1 MTEFIFKYF
10 EALWNLSVDMAPY
23 LLLGF
28 LFAGLLKVYLPQDI
42 MNKYLGKSSFK
53 SVLNASLLG
62 IPLPLCSCG
71 VLPAGISLYKNG
83 ASKGS
88 SVSFLIS
95 TPQTG
100 VDSILVTWSMLGLPL
115 AIIRPIAALV
125 TGLTGGLLTN
135 KIEKKIANTKQPISR
150 KKQNL
155 PKQKKSIKR
164 VLHYAFVEMLM
175 DIAKWLIIGL
185 MIAALISVLLPNNFF
200 TEFKLDGFYGMLIM
214 LVASIPLYVCAT
226 SSVPIAAV
234 LLMKGI
240 SPGALLVFLMAGPA
254 TNAATISVIANNL
267 GKKTMLVYLASIIAG
282 SLAFGLLMDNFLPAN
297 WFMPVL
303 GLHEHSHGLL
313 PHWFNVISTLFLI
326 AFLLKGYFK
335 QITNWLLLRKKKKE
349 AVANT
354 PAFGDFTID
363 IPAMV
368 VGVEGMSCIKC
379 KTKVENGI
387 SSIDNVNRVVANI
400 ETGELKIYGNPGSV
414 ENVKKKLEQLGY
426 GFIALKK

>member
-1 MTEFIFKYF
+1 MEFIIKYF
-10 EALWNLSVDMAPY
+10 IALWDLTVDMAPY

-28 LFAGLLKVYLPQDI
+28 LFAGLLKVFLPQGM
-42 MNKYLGKSSFK
+42 MNKYLGKSNFK

-125 TGLTGGLLTN
+125 TGLTGGILTN
-135 KIEKKIANTKQPISR
+135 RLAKNDIRKEEIVQPKKTNKSQ
-150 KKQNL
+150 
-155 PKQKKSIKR
+155 QKKSLGK

-185 MIAALISVLLPNNFF
+185 LIAAFISVILPDNFF
-200 TEFKLDGFYGMLIM
+200 TEFKLNGFYGMLIM
-214 LVASIPLYVCAT
+214 LIASIPLYVCAT

-254 TNAATISVIANNL
+254 TNAATITVVGKNL
-267 GKKTMLVYLASIIAG
+267 GNKTLIVYLFSIIAG
-282 SLAFGLLMDNFLPAN
+282 SLAFGLIMDNFLPAS
-297 WFMPVL
+297 WFMPML
-303 GLHEHSHGLL
+303 AIHEHTHGLL
-313 PHWFNVISTLFLI
+313 PYWFNVVSTLLLI
-326 AFLLKGYFK
+326 AFLIYGYFK
-335 QITNWLLLRKKKKE
+335 QFTQWLQSRKKKQE
-349 AVANT
+349 N
-354 PAFGDFTID
+354 PSFSLSID

-368 VGVEGMSCIKC
+368 IGVEGMTCEKC
-379 KTKVENGI
+379 KAKIENGI
-387 SSIDNVNRVVANI
+387 TNMDNVNMAVADL
-400 ETGELKIYGNPGSV
+400 ETGILKIYGNPESIDT
-414 ENVKKKLEQLGY
+414 VKKKIEDLGY
-426 GFIALKK
+426 GFTGIE

>member
-1 MTEFIFKYF
+1 MEFIYKYF
-10 EALWNLSVDMAPY
+10 IALWDLTVDMAPY
-23 LLLGF
+23 LILGF
-28 LFAGLLKVYLPQDI
+28 LFAGLLKVFLPQGL

-100 VDSILVTWSMLGLPL
+100 IDSILVTWSMLGLPL

-135 KIEKKIANTKQPISR
+135 KLEKNDS
-150 KKQNL
+150 
-155 PKQKKSIKR
+155 PKPDIVKPKTTNVPQQKKTLGK

-185 MIAALISVLLPNNFF
+185 AIAALISVLLPDNFF
-200 TEFKLDGFYGMLIM
+200 TDFKLNGFYGMLIM

-254 TNAATISVIANNL
+254 TNAATISVIGNNL
-267 GKKTMLVYLASIIAG
+267 GKKTMFVYLFSIIAG
-282 SLAFGLLMDNFLPAN
+282 SLAFGLIMDNFLPAA

-303 GLHEHSHGLL
+303 GLHEHTHGLL
-313 PHWFNVISTLFLI
+313 PYWFSVVSTVLLI
-326 AFLLKGYFK
+326 GLLIHGYSKVF
-335 QITNWLLLRKKKKE
+335 TNWLKSRKKKE
-349 AVANT
+349 ENNSMA
-354 PAFGDFTID
+354 FTID
-363 IPAMV
+363 IPAMEI
-368 VGVEGMSCIKC
+368 GVEGMTCEKC
-379 KTKVENGI
+379 KAKVENGI
-387 SSIDNVNRVVANI
+387 SNMDNVNMAVADV
-400 ETGELKIYGNPGSV
+400 ETGILKIYGNPESIEV
-414 ENVKKKLEQLGY
+414 VRKKIEDLGY
-426 GFIALKK
+426 GFTGVISN

>member
-1 MTEFIFKYF
+1 MEFIYKYF
-10 EALWNLSVDMAPY
+10 TALWDLTVDMAPY
-23 LLLGF
+23 LMLGF
-28 LFAGLLKVYLPQDI
+28 LFAGLLKVFLPQGL

-125 TGLTGGLLTN
+125 TGLTGGILTN
-135 KIEKKIANTKQPISR
+135 KLEKNNSPKPETIKPKAT
-150 KKQNL
+150 NL
-155 PKQKKSIKR
+155 PVQKKTLGR

-185 MIAALISVLLPNNFF
+185 AIAALISVLLPDNFF
-200 TEFKLDGFYGMLIM
+200 TDFKLNGFYGMLIM
-214 LVASIPLYVCAT
+214 LIASIPLYVCAT

-254 TNAATISVIANNL
+254 TNAATISVIGNNL
-267 GKKTMLVYLASIIAG
+267 GKKTMFIYLFSIIAG
-282 SLAFGLLMDNFLPAN
+282 SLAFGLIIDNFLPAA

-303 GLHEHSHGLL
+303 GLHEHTHGLL
-313 PHWFNVISTLFLI
+313 PYWFSVSSTVILI
-326 AFLLKGYFK
+326 GLLVYGYYNEF
-335 QITNWLLLRKKKKE
+335 TNWLKSRKKKE
-349 AVANT
+349 ENSSI
-354 PAFGDFTID
+354 GFTID
-363 IPAMV
+363 IPAMEI
-368 VGVEGMSCIKC
+368 GVEGMTCEKC
-379 KTKVENGI
+379 KAKVENGI
-387 SSIDNVNRVVANI
+387 SNMNNVNMAVADV
-400 ETGELKIYGNPGSV
+400 ETGTLKIYGNPESIDA
-414 ENVKKKLEQLGY
+414 VKKKIEDLGY
-426 GFIALKK
+426 EFTGEIGN

>member
-1 MTEFIFKYF
+1 MEYIYKYF
-10 EALWNLSVDMAPY
+10 SAVWDLSVDMAPY

-28 LFAGLLKVYLPQDI
+28 LMAGLLKVFLPATL

-115 AIIRPIAALV
+115 AIIRPIAALI

-135 KIEKKIANTKQPISR
+135 KFVKEE
-150 KKQNL
+150 L
-155 PKQKKSIKR
+155 PKESIPKHKKSNAKPKPKNLKS

-175 DIAKWLIIGL
+175 DIAKWLIIGIL
-185 MIAALISVLLPNNFF
+185 IAALISVILPDSFF
-200 TEFKLDGFYGMLIM
+200 TDFKLDGFYGMLIM

-267 GKKTMLVYLASIIAG
+267 GKKTMFIYLFSIIIG
-282 SLAFGLLMDNFLPAN
+282 SLGIGLIMDNFLPGA
-297 WFMPVL
+297 WFMPL
-303 GLHEHSHGLL
+303 SLIHEHSHSLL
-313 PHWFNVISTLFLI
+313 PHWFNVLSTLFLI
-326 AFLLKGYFK
+326 ALLVNGYFK
-335 QITNWLLLRKKKKE
+335 VFTTWLKTKKKKKE
-349 AVANT
+349 VAIQQEAS
-354 PAFGDFTID
+354 PFGFTLN
-363 IPAMV
+363 IPAMIINV
-368 VGVEGMSCIKC
+368 DGMTCGKC
-379 KTKVENGI
+379 VDKVENGL
-387 SSIDNVNRVVANI
+387 IDFDGVTKVVANY
-400 ETGELKIYGNPGSV
+400 ENDTVEIYGNPPSL
-414 ENVKKKLEQLGY
+414 EILRKKTEDLGY
-426 GFIALKK
+426 GFNGLEK

>member
-1 MTEFIFKYF
+1 MEFIYKYF
-10 EALWNLSVDMAPY
+10 TALWDLTVDMAPY
-23 LLLGF
+23 LMLGF
-28 LFAGLLKVYLPQDI
+28 LFAGLLKVYLPQGL

-125 TGLTGGLLTN
+125 TGLTGGVLTN
-135 KIEKKIANTKQPISR
+135 KLEKNNSPKPETIKPKTT
-150 KKQNL
+150 NL
-155 PKQKKSIKR
+155 PVQKKTLGK

-185 MIAALISVLLPNNFF
+185 AIAALISVLLPDNFF
-200 TEFKLDGFYGMLIM
+200 TDFKLNGFYGMLIM
-214 LVASIPLYVCAT
+214 LIASIPLYVCAT

-240 SPGALLVFLMAGPA
+240 SPGTLLVFLMAGPA
-254 TNAATISVIANNL
+254 TNAATISVIGNNL
-267 GKKTMLVYLASIIAG
+267 GKKTMFIYLFSIIAG
-282 SLAFGLLMDNFLPAN
+282 SLAFGLIIDNFLPAA

-303 GLHEHSHGLL
+303 GLHEHTHGLL
-313 PHWFNVISTLFLI
+313 PYWFSVSSTVILIGLLVYGYYNVF
-326 AFLLKGYFK
+326 
-335 QITNWLLLRKKKKE
+335 TNWLKSRKKKE
-349 AVANT
+349 ENSSI
-354 PAFGDFTID
+354 GFTID
-363 IPAMV
+363 IPAMEI
-368 VGVEGMSCIKC
+368 GVEGMTCEKC
-379 KTKVENGI
+379 KAKVENGI
-387 SSIDNVNRVVANI
+387 SNMDNVNMAVADV
-400 ETGELKIYGNPGSV
+400 ETGTLKIYGNPESLDA
-414 ENVKKKLEQLGY
+414 VKKKIEDLGY
-426 GFIALKK
+426 EFTGEIGN